1 MSSIIETNAAH
12 AEILSSIA
20 RLEAELTQV
29 KAACTAAGLTIS
41 PAKKSRAKKAD
52 DGEEKPKAAPNVWI
66 RFTQQVDGALK
77 AAAISVGAATVSKQ
91 FASSLKDIKPYAEWT
106 DEDIVA
112 AWSTWEKPEQ
122 SKMSSKKSSAASSEA
137 EDGAEPKARKPR
149 AKLTEEEKAARKAER
164 DAKKEPKERKPR
176 AKLTEEEKAER
187 KAARDAKKADSAAA
201 SAVASAAAS
210 AVASAAE
217 ESSTEEP
224 AAKKERKPRAKMTD
238 AQKAAAKEKRDAKKA
253 AAPATA
259 AAPSAP
265 LPASSPSSDGEEAK
279 PEAPKPEAA
288 KPKLVLKKKVAE
300 KPSFTIEQLAD
311 FDTFIHRGFDYGRNI
326 RGDVSTQDGAY
337 AGHWD
342 GKTIVEGPKPADW
355 EEFMRR
361 GME

>member
-1 MSSIIETNAAH
+1 MSSTIANIETNAA

-41 PAKKSRAKKAD
+41 PAKKSRAKPKAAG
-52 DGEEKPKAAPNVWI
+52 GEEKPKAAPNVWI

-187 KAARDAKKADSAAA
+187 KAARDAKKADS
-201 SAVASAAAS
+201 VTASAAAS
-210 AVASAAE
+210 ASASAAE

-224 AAKKERKPRAKMTD
+224 AVAGEPAKKERKPRAKMTE
-238 AQKAAAKEKRDAKKA
+238 AQKLAAKEKRDAKKA
-253 AAPATA
+253 AAAPATA
-259 AAPSAP
+259 AP
-265 LPASSPSSDGEEAK
+265 LPASSPSSDGE
-279 PEAPKPEAA
+279 APATVTAA
-288 KPKLVLKKKVAE
+288 KPKLVLKKKAVE
-300 KPSFTIEQLAD
+300 KPSFTMEQLAD
-311 FDTFIHRGFDYGRNI
+311 FDTFSHEGTEYGRNI

-342 GKTIVEGPKPADW
+342 GKTIVQGPEPADW
-355 EEFMRR
+355 EAVMRF
-361 GME
+361 GQE

>member
-1 MSSIIETNAAH
+1 MSSIIETNAAA

-41 PAKKSRAKKAD
+41 PAKKSRAKKSAG
-52 DGEEKPKAAPNVWI
+52 GEEKPKAAPNVWI

-91 FASSLKDIKPYAEWT
+91 FASSLKDIKAYAEWT
-106 DEDIVA
+106 DIVA

-137 EDGAEPKARKPR
+137 EDGAEPKVRKPR

-187 KAARDAKKADSAAA
+187 KVARDAKKADSAA
-201 SAVASAAAS
+201 ASAAAS

-238 AQKAAAKEKRDAKKA
+238 AQKLAAKEKREAKKA
-253 AAPATA
+253 AAPAALA
-259 AAPSAP
+259 AA

-279 PEAPKPEAA
+279 PAAAA
-288 KPKLVLKKKVAE
+288 KPKLVLKKKVVE
-300 KPSFTIEQLAD
+300 KPSFTMEQLAD
-311 FDTFIHRGFDYGRNI
+311 FDTFSHEGMDYGRNI

-342 GKTIVEGPKPADW
+342 GKTIVQGPEPADW
-355 EEFMRR
+355 EAVMRF
-361 GME
+361 GQE

>member
-1 MSSIIETNAAH
+1 MSSIIETNAAA

-41 PAKKSRAKKAD
+41 PAKKSRAKSAG
-52 DGEEKPKAAPNVWI
+52 GEEKPKAAPNVWI

-77 AAAISVGAATVSKQ
+77 AAEISVGAATVSKQ

-137 EDGAEPKARKPR
+137 EDGAEPKQRKPR

-187 KAARDAKKADSAAA
+187 KAARDAKKAESAAG
-201 SAVASAAAS
+201 S
-210 AVASAAE
+210 SAAE
-217 ESSTEEP
+217 ESSTEEAAVAGEP
-224 AAKKERKPRAKMTD
+224 AKKERKPRAKMTE
-238 AQKAAAKEKRDAKKA
+238 AQKLAAKEKRDAKKA

-259 AAPSAP
+259 AP
-265 LPASSPSSDGEEAK
+265 LPASSPSSDGE
-279 PEAPKPEAA
+279 APAVTAA
-288 KPKLVLKKKVAE
+288 KPKLVLRKKAAE
-300 KPSFTIEQLAD
+300 KPSFTMEQLAD
-311 FDTFIHRGFDYGRNI
+311 FDTFSHEGTEYGRNI

-342 GKTIVEGPKPADW
+342 GKTIVEGPEPADW
-355 EEFMRR
+355 EAVMRF
-361 GME
+361 GQE

>member
-1 MSSIIETNAAH
+1 MSSIIETNAAA

-41 PAKKSRAKKAD
+41 PAKKSRAKPKAAG
-52 DGEEKPKAAPNVWI
+52 GEEKPKAAPNVWI

-187 KAARDAKKADSAAA
+187 KVARDAKKAESAAA
-201 SAVASAAAS
+201 SAS
-210 AVASAAE
+210 ASAAE

-224 AAKKERKPRAKMTD
+224 AVAGEPAKKERKPRAKMTE
-238 AQKAAAKEKRDAKKA
+238 AQKLAAKEKRDAKKA
-253 AAPATA
+253 AVPATA
-259 AAPSAP
+259 AP
-265 LPASSPSSDGEEAK
+265 LPASSPSSDGE
-279 PEAPKPEAA
+279 APAVTAA
-288 KPKLVLKKKVAE
+288 KPKLVLKKKAVE
-300 KPSFTIEQLAD
+300 KPSFTMEQLAD
-311 FDTFIHRGFDYGRNI
+311 FDTFSHEGTDYGRNI

-342 GKTIVEGPKPADW
+342 GKTIVQGPEPADW
-355 EEFMRR
+355 DAVMRF
-361 GME
+361 GQE

>member
-1 MSSIIETNAAH
+1 MSSIIETNAAA

-52 DGEEKPKAAPNVWI
+52 DGEAKPKAAPNVWI

-91 FASSLKDIKPYAEWT
+91 FASSLKDIKAYAEWT

-137 EDGAEPKARKPR
+137 EDGAEPKVRKPR

-187 KAARDAKKADSAAA
+187 KVARDAKKADSAA
-201 SAVASAAAS
+201 ASAAAS

-238 AQKAAAKEKRDAKKA
+238 AQKLAAKEKREAKKA
-253 AAPATA
+253 AAPAAPA
-259 AAPSAP
+259 AA

-279 PEAPKPEAA
+279 PAAAA
-288 KPKLVLKKKVAE
+288 KPKLVLKKKVVE
-300 KPSFTIEQLAD
+300 KPSFTMEQLAD
-311 FDTFIHRGFDYGRNI
+311 FDTFSHEGMDYGRNI

-342 GKTIVEGPKPADW
+342 GKTIVQGPEPADW
-355 EEFMRR
+355 EAVMRF
-361 GME
+361 GQE

>member
-1 MSSIIETNAAH
+1 MSSIIETNAAA

-52 DGEEKPKAAPNVWI
+52 DGEVKPKAAPNVWI

-77 AAAISVGAATVSKQ
+77 AAEISVGAATVSKQ

-164 DAKKEPKERKPR
+164 DANKEPKERKPR
-176 AKLTEEEKAER
+176 AKLTEEQKAER
-187 KAARDAKKADSAAA
+187 KAAREAKKSE
-201 SAVASAAAS
+201 SVTASAAAS
-210 AVASAAE
+210 ASASAAE
-217 ESSTEEP
+217 ESSAEEPAVAGEP
-224 AAKKERKPRAKMTD
+224 AAKKERKPRAKMTE
-238 AQKAAAKEKRDAKKA
+238 AQKLAAKEKRDAKKA

-259 AAPSAP
+259 AP
-265 LPASSPSSDGEEAK
+265 LPASSPSSDGEEAAV
-279 PEAPKPEAA
+279 PSAAVTAA
-288 KPKLVLKKKVAE
+288 KPKLVLKKKAVE
-300 KPSFTIEQLAD
+300 KPSFTMEQLAD
-311 FDTFIHRGFDYGRNI
+311 FDTFSHEGTDYGRNI

-342 GKTIVEGPKPADW
+342 GKTIVQGPEPADW
-355 EEFMRR
+355 EAVMRF
-361 GME
+361 GQE

>member
-1 MSSIIETNAAH
+1 MSSTIANIETNAAA

-41 PAKKSRAKKAD
+41 PAKKSRAKPKAAG
-52 DGEEKPKAAPNVWI
+52 GEEKPKAAPNVWI

-187 KAARDAKKADSAAA
+187 KVARDAK
-201 SAVASAAAS
+201 V
-210 AVASAAE
+210 
-217 ESSTEEP
+217 
-224 AAKKERKPRAKMTD
+224 
-238 AQKAAAKEKRDAKKA
+238 
-253 AAPATA
+253 
-259 AAPSAP
+259 
-265 LPASSPSSDGEEAK
+265 
-279 PEAPKPEAA
+279 
-288 KPKLVLKKKVAE
+288 KL
-300 KPSFTIEQLAD
+300 D
-311 FDTFIHRGFDYGRNI
+311 
-326 RGDVSTQDGAY
+326 
-337 AGHWD
+337 
-342 GKTIVEGPKPADW
+342 
-355 EEFMRR
+355 
-361 GME
+361 

>member
-1 MSSIIETNAAH
+1 MSSIIETNAAA

-52 DGEEKPKAAPNVWI
+52 DGEAKPKAAPNVWI

-77 AAAISVGAATVSKQ
+77 AAEISVGAATVSKQ

-164 DAKKEPKERKPR
+164 DANKEPKERKPR
-176 AKLTEEEKAER
+176 AKLTEEQKAER
-187 KAARDAKKADSAAA
+187 KAAREAKKSESA
-201 SAVASAAAS
+201 SAS
-210 AVASAAE
+210 ASAAE
-217 ESSTEEP
+217 ESSAEEPAVAGEP

-253 AAPATA
+253 AAA
-259 AAPSAP
+259 AAPASAP
-265 LPASSPSSDGEEAK
+265 LPASSPSSDGEEAAV
-279 PEAPKPEAA
+279 PSAAVTAA
-288 KPKLVLKKKVAE
+288 KPKLVLKKKAAE
-300 KPSFTIEQLAD
+300 KPSFTMEQLAD
-311 FDTFIHRGFDYGRNI
+311 FDTFSHEGTDYGRNI
-326 RGDVSTQDGAY
+326 RGDVSTVDGAY

-342 GKTIVEGPKPADW
+342 GKTIVEGPEPADW
-355 EEFMRR
+355 AEVMRF
-361 GME
+361 GQE